1 MRELQPYFDKLLL
14 IPDVIYARALSER
27 AILDAIRAGHV
38 FVDVEGSKDRTLE
51 FEAKT
56 GLNTASM
63 GDSIQAAAG
72 EKIHFTVK
80 MSALQGAYSQII
92 QDGQSTALLD
102 KSATVKADEIRG
114 LIMRAMAEGI
124 GFE

>member
-14 IPDVIYARALSER
+14 IPDVIYVRALSER

-80 MSALQGAYSQII
+80 MSAQGAYSQII